1 MIPKLNQLG
10 SNQCRIS
17 MGHCVFWFSYET
29 CVAFESYQANIKMR
43 REKAFSRTTSKHLS
57 QMGVKDFPAF
67 SDEAF
72 EAHITAAMT
81 AHETR

>member
-10 SNQCRIS
+10 PNQTRIS

-29 CVAFESYQANIKMR
+29 CVAFESYKTGIQMR
-43 REKAFSRTTSKHLS
+43 REKAHSRTTARHIS

-72 EAHITAAMT
+72 EAHIVAAISNQ
-81 AHETR
+81 